1 MDTPELVPAAPGRLI
16 DIPGAKALAPEMTE
30 ADGQEAGFKAL
41 LEALGPVNAIRFL
54 WQFDKGRGDY
64 TKERHD
70 WLKDLT
76 IDDIM
81 KDIEQRRRQDI

>member
-1 MDTPELVPAAPGRLI
+1 MTR
-16 DIPGAKALAPEMTE
+16 EMTE
-30 ADGQEAGFKAL
+30 AEVQEAGFKAL

-64 TKERHD
+64 TKERHA

-76 IDDIM
+76 IEDIIREAR
-81 KDIEQRRRQDI
+81 KLQSD